1 MQSETIPP
9 TPPHSRCHSPSQ
21 DCRKHE
27 PLGKAS
33 SSLSGSS
40 QALGD
45 YGYLEING
53 GWVRPG
59 SERSIYNA
67 CKGLSSKNCPEIS
80 ELHLSSSPCILSEAQ
95 LSLEYTF
102 FAMYVDDGE
111 GDPRDSRI
119 SPDTFAKW
127 AEGAVERGHAG
138 HIDLIPEPVSG
149 LLSQP
154 LAE

>member
-1 MQSETIPP
+1 MQRETIPP

-21 DCRKHE
+21 DCNKHG
-27 PLGKAS
+27 PLGKI
-33 SSLSGSS
+33 SLSPLRSD
-40 QALGD
+40 QALEDCGC
-45 YGYLEING
+45 LEVNG
-53 GWVRPG
+53 GWAYPG

-67 CKGLSSKNCPEIS
+67 YNSISSKNGPETS
-80 ELHLSSSPCILSEAQ
+80 ELHLSSPCILSEAQ
-95 LSLEYTF
+95 LSLEYTL

-127 AEGAVERGHAG
+127 AEGAVESGHAG

-149 LLSQP
+149 LLRQLP
-154 LAE
+154 AK